1 MPIYKNINGV
11 RKKAKIAIM
20 NNQLIPRIYYGN
32 KLVYQS
38 DGSVFESSTAGTY
51 TLVIPATAYYNI
63 IIVGAGGGCAS
74 WGGYYS
80 NGYTWNASG
89 GGGSGAYVHGT
100 QRITAGTYTVI
111 VGAGGAG
118 VRNAGIG
125 AGTTTAYDG
134 GNSSFGGHVAGGGKG
149 GVAING
155 STGGAGGT
163 ATTTLTGES
172 GNAGGSMGYVV
183 GANAYPIQNI
193 SGGASK
199 YGGYGAGGY
208 ITNQSLDNYN
218 GKDGYVKISF
228 VSFN

>member
-51 TLVIPATAYYNI
+51 TLVIPATAYYSI
-63 IIVGAGGGCAS
+63 ILVGAGGGCAS

-80 NGYTWNASG
+80 NGYTFNSSG

-100 QRITAGTYTVI
+100 QRISAGTYTI
-111 VGAGGAG
+111 VVGGGGAGG
-118 VRNAGIG
+118 RNAGIG
-125 AGTTTAYDG
+125 AQQVTAGNG
-134 GNSSFGGHVAGGGKG
+134 GDSSAFGQIAGGGKG
-149 GVAING
+149 GYTSNNG
-155 STGGAGGT
+155 YGGAGGT

-172 GNAGGSMGYVV
+172 GNAGGGMNYVV
-183 GANAYPIQNI
+183 GANAYPVQNI